1 LLVTALGVVLFIISI
16 LLSIGLHEFGHFIT
30 AKKFGIK
37 VDQFFIGFGPSLW
50 SVKKGETEY
59 GVKALPFGGFVRIAG
74 MNPFEEIAPED
85 SARVFKAKKPWQR
98 AIVLSAGSFTHFIL
112 GLAILAAI
120 FAAYGAPMPSTRI
133 GSVQATLEGKP
144 GPAAAA
150 GFKPGDVLVSIQGH
164 PIHEWDD
171 ATSILHSS
179 AGKVVTIVVRRGG
192 KLVELHPRLADHSP
206 SLPPGN
212 HVGYLGIGAATV
224 THHYGPISAITTAG
238 KDVGQGMWL
247 SLQALGKLFA
257 PSSIHRL
264 FSQVAGNQPRTIED
278 PSTVVGITG
287 QAGGL
292 LGHGN
297 LAGFLSLIAYFNIFI
312 GTLNLLPLPPLD
324 GGHLAVVAYEKIR
337 RREVDMRKLIPITVT
352 VISIFGSL
360 FLLLLY
366 LDIVRPLPSI
376 GG

>member
-1 LLVTALGVVLFIISI
+1 VTALGIVLFIISI

-37 VDQFFIGFGPSLW
+37 VEQFFIGFGPKLW
-50 SVKKGETEY
+50 SVTKGETEY
-59 GVKALPFGGFVRIAG
+59 GVKALPFGGYVRIAG

-98 AIVLSAGSFTHFIL
+98 AIVLSAGSFTHLVI
-112 GLAILAAI
+112 GLAIIAAVL
-120 FAAYGAPMPSTRI
+120 AAYGEPAPSTKI
-133 GSVQATLEGKP
+133 GEVQNTFENKP
-144 GPAAAA
+144 SPAAAA
-150 GFKPGDVLVSIQGH
+150 GIKPGDVLVSINGH

-171 ATSILHSS
+171 ATSILHSLGGRD
-179 AGKVVTIVVRRGG
+179 AAIVVRRGG
-192 KLVELHPRLADHSP
+192 QNLTLRAHLADHN
-206 SLPPGN
+206 PGGDKI
-212 HVGYLGIGAATV
+212 GYLGVGTAVV
-224 THHYGPISAITTAG
+224 THRYGPLSAIGTGARR
-238 KDVGQGMWL
+238 VGEGIVL
-247 SLQALGKLFA
+247 SIQALGKLFA

-264 FSQVAGNQPRTIED
+264 FSEVAGNQPRSVQD
-278 PSTVVGITG
+278 PSTVVGITS

-292 LGHGN
+292 LGSGN
-297 LAGFLSLIAYFNIFI
+297 FAGFLSLIAYFNIFI

-324 GGHLAVVAYEKIR
+324 GGHLAVVAYEKVR

>member
-1 LLVTALGVVLFIISI
+1 VTALGVVLFIIAI

-98 AIVLSAGSFTHFIL
+98 AIVLSAGSFTHFVLGFLIL
-112 GLAILAAI
+112 IAILAA
-120 FAAYGAPMPSTRI
+120 YGEQLPSTRI

-164 PIHEWDD
+164 PIRRWDD
-171 ATSILHSS
+171 ATSLLHSS
-179 AGKVVTIVVRRGG
+179 PGKVVTIVVRRGG
-192 KLVELHPRLADHSP
+192 KLVALRPQLADHSP

-212 HVGYLGIGAATV
+212 HTGYLGIGSANV
-224 THHYGPISAITTAG
+224 THHYSPISTITTSG

-324 GGHLAVVAYEKIR
+324 GGHLAVLAYEKIR
-337 RREVDMRKLIPITVT
+337 RRDVDMRKLIPITVT

-366 LDIVRPLPSI
+366 LDIVRPLPSL